1 MTELEE
7 KDVRVLIVE
16 DDESLSTI
24 INHKFKQLGIK
35 AKLVHNGDDA
45 LKELQRKHYDLGLM
59 DVGLPDTNGI
69 NVVKRARQMG
79 MMMPMIIITNHI
91 DKHHEIS
98 SYDSGANIFHRKPI
112 DFDLL
117 ESQVIGLLKLHLP
130 SDNIILGQLQ
140 LVGERRTLRVKSTE
154 IELSFKEFQ
163 LVKLLMNNPD
173 KVFNREQVI
182 RYTFKGVYEPQPSSV
197 DTLVSRLRKKIDAE
211 DQEAV
216 IATVHGMGF
225 KLGDKYS
232 G

>member
-1 MTELEE
+1 MSAIED
-7 KDVRVLIVE
+7 KDVRVLVVE

-24 INHKFKQLGIK
+24 INRKLKQLGIN
-35 AKLVHNGDDA
+35 AKLVHSGDAA
-45 LKELQRKHYDLGLM
+45 LKEIQRKHYDLGLI

-91 DKHHEIS
+91 SKHHEIN

-117 ESQVIGLLKLHLP
+117 ESQIVGLLKLHLP
-130 SDNIILGQLQ
+130 SDNIVLGKLQ
-140 LVGERRTLRVKSTE
+140 LLGERRMLKVGDKE
-154 IELSFKEFQ
+154 LELSFKEFQ

-197 DTLVSRLRKKIDAE
+197 DTLVSRLRKKIDAD
-211 DQEAV
+211 DQESV

-225 KLGDKYS
+225 KLGEKYLN
-232 G
+232 